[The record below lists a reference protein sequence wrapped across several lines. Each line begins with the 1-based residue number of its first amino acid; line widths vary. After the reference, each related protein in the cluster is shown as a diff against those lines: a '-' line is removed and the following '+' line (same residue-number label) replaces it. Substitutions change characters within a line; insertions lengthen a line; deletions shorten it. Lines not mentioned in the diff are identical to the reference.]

1 MRKYELDVHTHTI
14 ASGHAYGTITE
25 MAKAASEKGLKILGI
40 TEHTTGIPGT
50 CDEFYFGNM
59 VVVPRNMFG
68 IELMLGAEI
77 NILDYK
83 GTLGLDEWYFKH
95 LDIRIAGIHEMCY
108 KSGTIAENTQAIINT
123 IKNPVID
130 IISHPDDGNCPLD
143 YDEVVQAAKEYH
155 VLLEINNNS
164 LRSSRRKNVFEN
176 SVKILELCRQH
187 NIPVLISSDA
197 HYMTDIA
204 KPTTKPARPHFSSG
218 PCAKPPGWSPD
229 KLFLADMGRSH
240 RSKIGKARLFNAPP
254 PSMK

>member
-59 VVVPRNMFG
+59 GVVPRNMFG

-83 GTLGLDEWYFKH
+83 GTLGLNERYFRH
-95 LDIRIAGIHEMCY
+95 LDVRIAGIHNMCY
-108 KSGTIAENTQAIINT
+108 EYGTMAENTQAIINT

-143 YDEVVQAAKEYH
+143 YDEVVRAAKEYH

-164 LRSSRRKNVFEN
+164 LRSSSRKNTFEN
-176 SVKILELCRQH
+176 SVKILELCRKL
-187 NIPVLISSDA
+187 NIPVLVSSDA

-204 KPTTKPARPHFSSG
+204 NFGNVEKVLDSVEFPEELVINSS
-218 PCAKPPGWSPD
+218 AD
-229 KLFLADMGRSH
+229 KFRDFIRVNRESE
-240 RSKIGKARLFNAPP
+240 KF
-254 PSMK
+254 

>member
-25 MAKAASEKGLKILGI
+25 MARAASEKGLKILGI

-59 VVVPRNMFG
+59 GVVPRNMFG

-83 GTLGLDEWYFKH
+83 GTLGLNERYFRH
-95 LDIRIAGIHEMCY
+95 LDVRIAGIHSMCY
-108 KSGTIAENTQAIINT
+108 EYGTMAENTQAIINT

-164 LRSSRRKNVFEN
+164 LRSSSRKNTFEN
-176 SVKILELCRQH
+176 SVKILELCRKL
-187 NIPVLISSDA
+187 NIPVLVSSDA

-204 KPTTKPARPHFSSG
+204 NFGNVEKVLDSVEFPEELVINSS
-218 PCAKPPGWSPD
+218 AD
-229 KLFLADMGRSH
+229 KFRDFIRVN
-240 RSKIGKARLFNAPP
+240 REREKF
-254 PSMK
+254 

>member
-1 MRKYELDVHTHTI
+1 MGKYELDVHTHTI

-50 CDEFYFGNM
+50 CNEFYFGNLG
-59 VVVPRNMFG
+59 VVPRNMFG

-83 GTLGLDEWYFKH
+83 GTLGINERYFRH
-95 LDIRIAGIHEMCY
+95 LDIRIAGIHNTCY
-108 KSGTIAENTQAIINT
+108 DYGSVAENTQAVINT

-143 YDEVVQAAKEYH
+143 YNEVVQAAKEYH

-164 LRSSRRKNVFEN
+164 LRSKSRKDTFEN

-187 NIPVLISSDA
+187 NLPVLISSDA

-204 KPTTKPARPHFSSG
+204 NFENVEKVLGSVNFPEELVINSSAEKFREFIRG
-218 PCAKPPGWSPD
+218 NREREKNS
-229 KLFLADMGRSH
+229 
-240 RSKIGKARLFNAPP
+240 
-254 PSMK
+254 

>member
-59 VVVPRNMFG
+59 GVVPRNMFG

-83 GTLGLDEWYFKH
+83 GTLGLNERYFRH
-95 LDIRIAGIHEMCY
+95 LDVRIAGIHSMCY
-108 KSGTIAENTQAIINT
+108 EYGTMAENTQAIINT
-123 IKNPVID
+123 IKNPIID

-164 LRSSRRKNVFEN
+164 LRSSSRKNTFEN
-176 SVKILELCRQH
+176 SVKILELCRKL
-187 NIPVLISSDA
+187 NIPVLVSSDA

-204 KPTTKPARPHFSSG
+204 NFGNVEKVLDSIGFPEELVINSS
-218 PCAKPPGWSPD
+218 AD
-229 KLFLADMGRSH
+229 KFRDFIRVN
-240 RSKIGKARLFNAPP
+240 REREKF
-254 PSMK
+254 

>member
-1 MRKYELDVHTHTI
+1 
-14 ASGHAYGTITE
+14 
-25 MAKAASEKGLKILGI
+25 
-40 TEHTTGIPGT
+40 
-50 CDEFYFGNM
+50 
-59 VVVPRNMFG
+59 
-68 IELMLGAEI
+68 
-77 NILDYK
+77 
-83 GTLGLDEWYFKH
+83 
-95 LDIRIAGIHEMCY
+95 MCY

-204 KPTTKPARPHFSSG
+204 NFDNVEKVLETVNFPEELVINNSAEKFREFI
-218 PCAKPPGWSPD
+218 K
-229 KLFLADMGRSH
+229 RN
-240 RSKIGKARLFNAPP
+240 RERENRN
-254 PSMK
+254 

>member
-1 MRKYELDVHTHTI
+1 MRKYELDVHTHTRE
-14 ASGHAYGTITE
+14 SGHAYGTITE

-59 VVVPRNMFG
+59 GVVPRNMFG

-83 GTLGLDEWYFKH
+83 GTLGLNERYFRH
-95 LDIRIAGIHEMCY
+95 LDVRIAGIHNMCY
-108 KSGTIAENTQAIINT
+108 EYGTMAENTQAIINT

-143 YDEVVQAAKEYH
+143 YDEVVRAAKEYH

-164 LRSSRRKNVFEN
+164 LRSSSRKNTFEN
-176 SVKILELCRQH
+176 SVKILELCRKL
-187 NIPVLISSDA
+187 NIPVLVSSDA

-204 KPTTKPARPHFSSG
+204 NFGNVEKVLDSVEFPDELVINSS
-218 PCAKPPGWSPD
+218 AD
-229 KLFLADMGRSH
+229 KFRDFIRVNRESE
-240 RSKIGKARLFNAPP
+240 KF
-254 PSMK
+254 

>member
-59 VVVPRNMFG
+59 GVVPRNMFG

-83 GTLGLDEWYFKH
+83 GTLGLNERYFRH
-95 LDIRIAGIHEMCY
+95 LDVRIAGIHNMCY
-108 KSGTIAENTQAIINT
+108 EYGTMAENTQAIINT

-143 YDEVVQAAKEYH
+143 YDEVVRAAKEYH

-164 LRSSRRKNVFEN
+164 LRSSSRKNTFEN
-176 SVKILELCRQH
+176 SVKILELCRKL
-187 NIPVLISSDA
+187 NIPVLVSSDA

-204 KPTTKPARPHFSSG
+204 NFGNVEKVLDSVEFPDELVINSS
-218 PCAKPPGWSPD
+218 AD
-229 KLFLADMGRSH
+229 KFRDFIRVN
-240 RSKIGKARLFNAPP
+240 REREKF
-254 PSMK
+254 

>member
-1 MRKYELDVHTHTI
+1 MKKYELDVHTHSI

-50 CDEFYFGNM
+50 CNEFYFGNM
-59 VVVPRNMFG
+59 KVVPRNMFG

-83 GTLGLDEWYFKH
+83 GTLGINERYISH
-95 LDIRIAGIHEMCY
+95 LDIRIAGIHNTCY
-108 KSGTIAENTQAIINT
+108 QYGSMAENTQAVINT

-130 IISHPDDGNCPLD
+130 IISHPDDGNCPFD
-143 YDEVVQAAKEYH
+143 YMEVVQAAAEYH

-164 LRSSRRKNVFEN
+164 LRSSSRKNTFEN
-176 SVKILELCRQH
+176 SVKILELCKKH

-204 KPTTKPARPHFSSG
+204 NFENVEPVLESVKFPEELVINSS
-218 PCAKPPGWSPD
+218 AEKFRE
-229 KLFLADMGRSH
+229 FL
-240 RSKIGKARLFNAPP
+240 KINRERESILR
-254 PSMK
+254 

>member
-1 MRKYELDVHTHTI
+1 MGKYELDVHTHTI

-25 MAKAASEKGLKILGI
+25 MAKAASEKKLKILGI

-50 CDEFYFGNM
+50 CNEFYFGNM
-59 VVVPRNMFG
+59 SVVPRNMFG

-77 NILDYK
+77 NILDYN
-83 GTLGLDEWYFKH
+83 GTLGINERYFRH
-95 LDIRIAGIHEMCY
+95 LDIRIAGIHNTCY
-108 KSGTIAENTQAIINT
+108 QYGSVGENTKAIVNT

-164 LRSSRRKNVFEN
+164 LRSTTRKNTFEN
-176 SVKILELCRQH
+176 SVKILELCRKH

-204 KPTTKPARPHFSSG
+204 GFDNVERVLDSVNFPGELVINSS
-218 PCAKPPGWSPD
+218 AEKFREFIRENREREKNS
-229 KLFLADMGRSH
+229 
-240 RSKIGKARLFNAPP
+240 
-254 PSMK
+254 

>member
-1 MRKYELDVHTHTI
+1 MRRYELDVHTHTI

-25 MAKAASEKGLKILGI
+25 MARAASEKGLKILGI

-59 VVVPRNMFG
+59 GVVPRNMFG

-83 GTLGLDEWYFKH
+83 GTLGLNERYFRH
-95 LDIRIAGIHEMCY
+95 LDVRIAGIHSMCY
-108 KSGTIAENTQAIINT
+108 EYGTMAENTQAIINT

-164 LRSSRRKNVFEN
+164 LRSSSRKNTFEN
-176 SVKILELCRQH
+176 SVKILELCRKL
-187 NIPVLISSDA
+187 NIPVLVSSDA

-204 KPTTKPARPHFSSG
+204 NFENVEKVLDSVGFPEELVINSS
-218 PCAKPPGWSPD
+218 AD
-229 KLFLADMGRSH
+229 KFREFI
-240 RSKIGKARLFNAPP
+240 RVNRERERF
-254 PSMK
+254 

>member
-59 VVVPRNMFG
+59 GVVPRNMFG

-83 GTLGLDEWYFKH
+83 GTLGLNERYFRH
-95 LDIRIAGIHEMCY
+95 LDVRIAGIHNMCY
-108 KSGTIAENTQAIINT
+108 EYGTMAENTQAIINT

-143 YDEVVQAAKEYH
+143 YDEVVRAAKEYH

-164 LRSSRRKNVFEN
+164 LRSSSRKNTFEN
-176 SVKILELCRQH
+176 SVKILELCRKL
-187 NIPVLISSDA
+187 NIPVLVSSDA

-204 KPTTKPARPHFSSG
+204 NFGNVEKVLDSIGFPEELVINSS
-218 PCAKPPGWSPD
+218 AD
-229 KLFLADMGRSH
+229 KFRDFIRVNRESE
-240 RSKIGKARLFNAPP
+240 KF
-254 PSMK
+254 

>member
-59 VVVPRNMFG
+59 GVVPRNMFG

-83 GTLGLDEWYFKH
+83 GTLGLNERYFRH
-95 LDIRIAGIHEMCY
+95 LDVRIAGIHNMCY
-108 KSGTIAENTQAIINT
+108 EYGTMAENTQAIINT

-143 YDEVVQAAKEYH
+143 YDEVVRAAKEYH

-164 LRSSRRKNVFEN
+164 LRSSSRKNTFEN
-176 SVKILELCRQH
+176 SVKILELCRKL
-187 NIPVLISSDA
+187 NIPVLVSSDA

-204 KPTTKPARPHFSSG
+204 NFGNVEKVLDSVEFPDELVINSS
-218 PCAKPPGWSPD
+218 AD
-229 KLFLADMGRSH
+229 KFRDFIRVNRESE
-240 RSKIGKARLFNAPP
+240 KF
-254 PSMK
+254 